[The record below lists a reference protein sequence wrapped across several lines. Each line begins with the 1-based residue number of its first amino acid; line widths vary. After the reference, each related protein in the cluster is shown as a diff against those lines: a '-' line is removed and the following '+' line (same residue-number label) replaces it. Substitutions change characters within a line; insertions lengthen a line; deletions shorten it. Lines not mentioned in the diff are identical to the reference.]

1 MDSIEAAIAAYTNFM
16 WGLPLVFLLVGG
28 GFFFM
33 VHSRLRH
40 FRYFSHSMALLKG
53 KYDESSEAA
62 SGDISHYAALATA
75 LAGTMGLG
83 NITGVAIAITVGG
96 PGAIFWMW
104 ITAIVGISTKFY
116 TASLAIMFRGKDDEG
131 KLQGG
136 PMYVIREGL
145 PRKWLPLAWMF
156 AIAGMVGTLP
166 IFQVNQLVQILRD
179 VIAIPAGMATSEEH
193 FSFDFGAGI
202 VLAIVMFSV
211 VIGKVKRVSAIA
223 GRMVPS
229 MVIFYF
235 LITGVL
241 LASHLSEIPAMF
253 ALIFTDAF
261 TGEAVSG
268 GVLGAVIL
276 IGVQRGAFSNEAGI
290 GTESLAH
297 GAAKTNEPTR
307 EGLVAMIGPIADT
320 LIVCTCTAMALL
332 VTGVWEG
339 GGLGIT
345 MTTQAY
351 EQVFPGYG
359 AYLLLIM
366 VIVLSTTTILT
377 YWYYGSKCMGFL
389 FGASKEKLYMYAY
402 MALIIAGAVVSLD
415 VVINLLDGMYA
426 TMAIPTMVS
435 TLLLAPKVKKVAS
448 AYFARIDAGEFDE
461 KKSSSSSGTI
471 PSENNKL

>member
-1 MDSIEAAIAAYTNFM
+1 MSQIEAAVAAYTNFM
-16 WGLPLVFLLVGG
+16 WGLPLVILLVGG
-28 GFFFM
+28 GLFFM

-40 FRYFSHSMALLKG
+40 FRYFSHSIGLLKG
-53 KYDESSEAA
+53 EYDDPSDNAA
-62 SGDISHYAALATA
+62 GDISHYRALATA

-83 NITGVAIAITVGG
+83 NITGVAVAITIGG
-96 PGAIFWMW
+96 PGAVFWMW
-104 ITAIVGISTKFY
+104 VTAIVGISTKFY
-116 TASLAIMFRGKDDEG
+116 TASLAIMYRGKDDTG

-145 PRKWLPLAWMF
+145 GRKWLPLAWMF

-179 VIAIPAGMATSEEH
+179 VVAVPAGLATVDEH
-193 FSFDFGAGI
+193 FGFDLVTGI
-202 VLAIVMFSV
+202 LLAIVMFTV
-211 VIGKVKRVSAIA
+211 AVGKVKRVSSIA
-223 GRMVPS
+223 ASMVPS

-241 LASHLSEIPAMF
+241 LASHLTEIPSMF
-253 ALIFTDAF
+253 QLILTDAF
-261 TGEAVSG
+261 SGQAVSG

-332 VTGVWEG
+332 VTGVWEDG
-339 GGLGIT
+339 GVGVT

-351 EQVFPGYG
+351 EQVFPGFG

-366 VIVLSTTTILT
+366 VVVLSTTTILT

-389 FGASKEKLYMYAY
+389 FGTSKERFYMYAY
-402 MALIIAGAVVSLD
+402 MALITVGAVVSLD

-426 TMAIPTMVS
+426 TMAIPTMIS
-435 TLLLAPKVKKVAS
+435 TLLLAPKVKQVAV
-448 AYFARIDAGEFDE
+448 AYFARIDAGEFE
-461 KKSSSSSGTI
+461 
-471 PSENNKL
+471 ENESQADTETAA

>member
-1 MDSIEAAIAAYTNFM
+1 MSQIEAAVAAYTNFM
-16 WGLPLVFLLVGG
+16 WGLPLVILLVGG
-28 GFFFM
+28 GLFFM

-40 FRYFSHSMALLKG
+40 FRYFSHSIGLLKG
-53 KYDESSEAA
+53 EYDDPSDNAA
-62 SGDISHYAALATA
+62 GDISHYRALATA

-83 NITGVAIAITVGG
+83 NITGVAVAITIGG
-96 PGAIFWMW
+96 PGAVFWMW
-104 ITAIVGISTKFY
+104 VTAIVGISTKFY
-116 TASLAIMFRGKDDEG
+116 TASLAIMYRGKDDTG

-145 PRKWLPLAWMF
+145 GRKWLPLAWMF

-179 VIAIPAGMATSEEH
+179 VVAVPAGLATVDEH
-193 FSFDFGAGI
+193 FGFDLVTGI
-202 VLAIVMFSV
+202 LLAIVMFTV
-211 VIGKVKRVSAIA
+211 AVGKVKRVSSIA
-223 GRMVPS
+223 ASMVPS

-241 LASHLSEIPAMF
+241 LASHLTEIPSMF
-253 ALIFTDAF
+253 LLILTDAF
-261 TGEAVSG
+261 SGQAVSG

-332 VTGVWEG
+332 VTGVWEDG
-339 GGLGIT
+339 GVGVT

-351 EQVFPGYG
+351 EQVFPGFG

-366 VIVLSTTTILT
+366 VVVLSTTTILT

-389 FGASKEKLYMYAY
+389 FGTSKERFYMYAY
-402 MALIIAGAVVSLD
+402 MALITVGAVVSLD

-426 TMAIPTMVS
+426 TMAIPTMIS
-435 TLLLAPKVKKVAS
+435 TLLLAPKVKQVAV
-448 AYFARIDAGEFDE
+448 AYFARIDAGEFE
-461 KKSSSSSGTI
+461 
-471 PSENNKL
+471 ENESQADTETAA

>member
-1 MDSIEAAIAAYTNFM
+1 MDLIEAAIAAYTNFM
-16 WGLPLVFLLVGG
+16 WGLPLVILLVGG
-28 GFFFM
+28 GCFFM
-33 VHSRLRH
+33 IHSRLRH
-40 FRYFSHSMALLKG
+40 FRYFSHSIGLLKG
-53 KYDESSEAA
+53 KFDDASEAA
-62 SGDISHYAALATA
+62 SGDINHYGALATA

-116 TASLAIMFRGKDDEG
+116 TASLAIMYRGKDDEG

-145 PRKWLPLAWMF
+145 GRKWLPLAWMF

-179 VIAIPAGMATSEEH
+179 VIAIPAGMATREEH
-193 FSFDFGAGI
+193 FGFDFGAGV

-211 VIGKVKRVSAIA
+211 AVGKVKRVSAIA
-223 GRMVPS
+223 GKMVPS

-241 LASHLSEIPAMF
+241 LASHLGEIPAMF
-253 ALIFTDAF
+253 VLIFTDAF

-320 LIVCTCTAMALL
+320 LIVCTCTALALL

-339 GGLGIT
+339 GGVGIT

-377 YWYYGSKCMGFL
+377 YWYYGSKCTGFL
-389 FGASKEKLYMYAY
+389 FGTSKERFYMYAY
-402 MALIIAGAVVSLD
+402 MGLIIAGAVVSLE

-435 TLLLAPKVKKVAS
+435 TLLLAPKVKKVAG

-461 KKSSSSSGTI
+461 KKPSSTSNTV
-471 PSENNKL
+471 PSED